1 MKMRFFLFVL
11 AIMVLMSSCVSK
23 KKFLTMQDTYVAQT
37 DSLVDVT
44 EDLNSQLNSGEVD
57 FESTKQDF
65 MINDASKND
74 QIAALETE
82 LKELQSGF
90 DEITRT
96 LSDTKDMYKTTQS
109 EKDQASYQM
118 ARMNSDLVR
127 LRQDTVSL
135 NYALKL
141 ERRKGSGLQTSLDQQ
156 KDKYSTDINSYSE
169 EIDALKKATETSRLK
184 TKELERQLT
193 LKQKQ
198 MDEIGESFIALR
210 KDLLRA
216 KTQGELLD
224 PNTNDNVSKMAK
236 GLGQF

>member
-1 MKMRFFLFVL
+1 MKLRFILPVL

-23 KKFLTMQDTYVAQT
+23 KTFLSMQDSYIQQA
-37 DSLVDVT
+37 DSLVSVT
-44 EDLNSQLNSGEVD
+44 EDLNTQLSSGETD

-74 QIAALETE
+74 QIASLENQ

-96 LSDTKDMYKTTQS
+96 LSDTKDMYNTTQS
-109 EKDQASYQM
+109 EKDQASFQM
-118 ARMNSDLVR
+118 ARMNSDLVK

-135 NYALKL
+135 NYAIEI
-141 ERRKGSGLQTSLDQQ
+141 ERRKASSLQTSLDQQ
-156 KDKYSTDINSYSE
+156 KKKNSSDVNLHKTEIANLMKDSKTSE
-169 EIDALKKATETSRLK
+169 LKM
-184 TKELERQLT
+184 KELERQLT

-198 MDEIGESFIALR
+198 IDNINTGFVALR

-216 KTQGELLD
+216 KSQGEPVD
-224 PNTNDNVSKMAK
+224 PNKNANISKIATAIGK
-236 GLGQF
+236 

>member
-1 MKMRFFLFVL
+1 MKLRFVLPVL

-23 KKFLTMQDTYVAQT
+23 KKFLAMQDSYISQT
-37 DSLVDVT
+37 DSLVTVND
-44 EDLNSQLNSGEVD
+44 DLNTMLSSGETD

-74 QIAALETE
+74 KIFTLENQ

-96 LSDTKDMYKTTQS
+96 LSDTESMYKATQS

-118 ARMNSDLVR
+118 ARMNSDLVK

-141 ERRKGSGLQTSLDQQ
+141 ERRKAANIETSLEQQ
-156 KDKYSTDINSYSE
+156 KEKYSSDMGLYKEDIAE
-169 EIDALKKATETSRLK
+169 LKKETATSQLK
-184 TKELERQLT
+184 MKELERQLT
-193 LKQKQ
+193 LKQQ
-198 MDEIGESFIALR
+198 QIDNINTSFVALR

-216 KTQGELLD
+216 KAQGEAID
-224 PNTNDNVSKMAK
+224 PNSNANISKIAK
-236 GLGQF
+236 AIGE